1 MQMNDRFAA
10 MHRRQA
16 QMARQ
21 SRYIMLAFFIA
32 AAGAGFAL
40 GHVSNA
46 VCTQVFE

>member
-1 MQMNDRFAA
+1 MNNDNFAA
-10 MHRRQA
+10 MHRRKA

-21 SRYIMLAFFIA
+21 SLCIMVAFFIA

>member
-1 MQMNDRFAA
+1 MSNDNFAA
-10 MHRRQA
+10 MHRRRA

-21 SRYIMLAFFIA
+21 SLCIMVAFFIA

-46 VCTQVFE
+46 VCTQVFQ

>member
-1 MQMNDRFAA
+1 MNTDNFAA

-21 SRYIMLAFFIA
+21 SRIIMLAFFIA

-40 GHVSNA
+40 GHVNST
-46 VCTQVFE
+46 VCTQVFQ